1 MTSGGREKII
11 VGVVEDVLMQNPF
24 ESVGPGVIMFV
35 SDVGNN
41 VLIRVKGGIDLQETL
56 TSVRPIFETYN
67 PASPFEYSFVD
78 EEFDKKFAM
87 ENQVG
92 KLAGIFALV
101 AIFISALGL
110 LGLASYLAERRTREI
125 GIRKVFGASVISL
138 WGLLSKDFVALVLVS
153 SLIATPL
160 AYYVM
165 DNWLQQFDYRIELIW
180 WIFTAAAL
188 GALSITLITVS
199 YQTVKAAMRTP
210 IHALR
215 RE

>member
-1 MTSGGREKII
+1 
-11 VGVVEDVLMQNPF
+11 MQ
-24 ESVGPGVIMFV
+24 
-35 SDVGNN
+35 
-41 VLIRVKGGIDLQETL
+41 
-56 TSVRPIFETYN
+56 PIFETYN
-67 PASPFEYSFVD
+67 PASPFGYSFVD
-78 EEFDKKFAM
+78 EDFSKKFAM

-138 WGLLSKDFVALVLVS
+138 WSMLSRDFVALVLLS

-165 DNWLQQFDYRIELIW
+165 DNWLEQFDYRIELIW